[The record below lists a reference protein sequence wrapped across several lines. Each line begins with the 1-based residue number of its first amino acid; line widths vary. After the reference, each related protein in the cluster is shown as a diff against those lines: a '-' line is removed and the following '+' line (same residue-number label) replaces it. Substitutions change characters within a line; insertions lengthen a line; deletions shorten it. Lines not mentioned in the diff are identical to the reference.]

1 MPESITEIKALIEE
15 QGKAWKAFRETNDQ
29 RLEKLEAGLTAVAE
43 LETKLERVNSELD
56 KTQEQLSAVQTE
68 QEKADLGGGGRRSR
82 PENRAFAAFMRTGDE
97 AELKAAASVQSDP
110 DGGWHVPDNIRETVD
125 RVASDQVAMRR
136 VAAIQQISQG
146 SSYTELVTKSG
157 ATAAF
162 VGETASRPETDSPDL
177 AKIETTAHEIYAA
190 PRATQRLLDDS
201 FVDIEQW
208 LADEVGIAFAE
219 TEGEAFITGSGVEE
233 PLGIL
238 SCDTVDNGSYEWGKL
253 GFVKTGKSADWADSD
268 PEDAIVELVY
278 ALKSSYRNGASFI
291 MNRATLGGIRKF
303 KTSMGYL
310 WQPSMQAGQPS
321 LLLGYPVYED
331 DNMEDVDSA
340 DNFSVAFGNFA
351 RGYRIV
357 DHVNMRLL
365 RDPYSNKPYVTFYI
379 TMRVGGQVRNFE
391 AIKLLKT
398 AS

>member
-1 MPESITEIKALIEE
+1 MAETLSDIKALIEE
-15 QGKAWKAFRETNDQ
+15 QGRAWKAFRDTNDE
-29 RLEKLEAGLTAVAE
+29 RLQKLESGQTAVAE
-43 LETKLERVNSELD
+43 LETKLERVNADLD

-68 QEKADLGGGGRRSR
+68 QEKASLGGGGHVSR
-82 PENRAFAAFMRTGDE
+82 PEYEAFSTFMRTGDE
-97 AELKAAASVQSDP
+97 ASLKAAASVQSDP
-110 DGGWHVPDNIRETVD
+110 DGGWLVPDNIRQTVD
-125 RVASDQVAMRR
+125 RVAGDQIAMRR
-136 VAAIQQISQG
+136 VAGIQQISQG
-146 SSYTELVTKSG
+146 TSYTELVTKTG
-157 ATAAF
+157 AAAAF
-162 VGETASRPETDSPDL
+162 VGETASRSETDSPEL
-177 AKIETTAHEIYAA
+177 AKVETVAHEIYAA

-208 LADEVGIAFAE
+208 LASEVGIAFAE

-233 PLGIL
+233 PMGIL
-238 SCDTVDNGSYEWGKL
+238 SYGTIANASYEWGKL
-253 GFVKTGKSADWADSD
+253 GFVTTGKAADWADSD
-268 PEDAIVELVY
+268 PEDAIVDLVY

-303 KTSMGYL
+303 KTTMGYL
-310 WQPSMQAGQPS
+310 WQPSMQAGEPS

-331 DNMEDVDSA
+331 DNMDDVDSA

-365 RDPYSNKPYVTFYI
+365 RDPYSNKPYVTFY
-379 TMRVGGQVRNFE
+379 TTKRVGGQVRNFE

-398 AS
+398 AA